1 MPGLTRLLMAGRRPS
16 GSGHSA
22 VVSLVERLRTLSSGP
37 LCDADK
43 QLVASRDDD
52 DGAASENRYEGLR
65 VMCSDTMKL
74 RTPEHDKM
82 IGIARTV
89 QLPKPDDFLSVL
101 AALVGTGPGDVL
113 VVNTSGST
121 HAVAGSLFTTELA
134 RRGVKGLVVDGPVR
148 DLDGLACPTYSTRIT
163 PYAGTVQHPGDGI
176 DSSSVR
182 VGGVL
187 VSPGDILFGDADGV
201 LVGSPATFQTCL
213 EGAANIAAVEAK
225 LLEGMKQ
232 GVPLTM
238 MTNFD
243 EHLESRRRGELSALQ
258 FNENLHT
265 IDFKNLDPIDYK

>member
-148 DLDGLACPTYSTRIT
+148 DLDGLACPTYST
-163 PYAGTVQHPGDGI
+163 
-176 DSSSVR
+176 
-182 VGGVL
+182 
-187 VSPGDILFGDADGV
+187 
-201 LVGSPATFQTCL
+201 
-213 EGAANIAAVEAK
+213 
-225 LLEGMKQ
+225 
-232 GVPLTM
+232 
-238 MTNFD
+238 
-243 EHLESRRRGELSALQ
+243 
-258 FNENLHT
+258 
-265 IDFKNLDPIDYK
+265 

>member
-1 MPGLTRLLMAGRRPS
+1 MARRA
-16 GSGHSA
+16 SA
-22 VVSLVERLRTLSSGP
+22 AVNSLIERLRTLSSGP

-43 QLVASRDDD
+43 QLVACRDGGEDD
-52 DGAASENRYEGLR
+52 RHEPYKCLR
-65 VMCSDTMKL
+65 VMCSETMKL

-101 AALVGTGPGDVL
+101 AALAETGPGDVL
-113 VVNTSGST
+113 VVNASGST
-121 HAVAGSLFTTELA
+121 LAVAGSLFTTELA

-148 DLDGLACPTYSTRIT
+148 DLDGLACPTYSTRIN

-182 VGGVL
+182 VCGVM
-187 VSPGDILFGDADGV
+187 VSPGDIVFGDADGV
-201 LVGSPATFQTCL
+201 LVGSPGTFQTCL
-213 EGAANIAAVEAK
+213 ESAANIAAVETR

-232 GVPLTM
+232 GLPLTM

-243 EHLESRRRGELSALQ
+243 EHLELRRKGEPSALQ

-265 IDFKNLDPIDYK
+265 IDFTNLDAVDYK